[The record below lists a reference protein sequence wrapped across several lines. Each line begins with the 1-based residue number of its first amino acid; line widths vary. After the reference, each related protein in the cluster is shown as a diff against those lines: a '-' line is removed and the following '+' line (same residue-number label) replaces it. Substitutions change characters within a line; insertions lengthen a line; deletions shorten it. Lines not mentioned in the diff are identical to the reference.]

1 MAVSSAARSQE
12 DWRGGGSGARPRVR
26 RAARVAWRQM
36 SAGGSCLGPGFPG
49 RVASPGARRS
59 RGAPARRDTGRLFPS
74 GPQEALLRAAL
85 LPVPE
90 ALHAWRTVEG
100 WLGAG
105 RPDPGTERLLPLAWA
120 NLTRQGVREPGLERL
135 AAVHEAARART
146 EGLLARAGPVLAALH
161 RAGIPTLVLKGA
173 ALVTGYYKDAG
184 LRPMSDLDVLV
195 PTGAAAAAA
204 AALRAG
210 GWIPRH
216 RWSPRAV
223 ALTHAT
229 AFDGAGGD
237 TLDLHWH
244 VFAECCRPGD
254 DEDLWARAVPVEI
267 GGVATR
273 ALAPAD
279 QLLHVLVHG
288 EKWVR
293 IPGIRWVAD
302 AVHVLRSGAVDPPR
316 LVAQA
321 VRRRFVLR
329 VSRQLAYLRAAI
341 DPALGQD
348 LLAALALAPVS
359 RLERLEQAL
368 GVRERRPANSLLAHW
383 FTHARSARLGLAG
396 AALSFPGYLQ
406 AIWHLEGWTGL
417 PGAVIARAG
426 TRLRR

>member
-1 MAVSSAARSQE
+1 
-12 DWRGGGSGARPRVR
+12 
-26 RAARVAWRQM
+26 M
-36 SAGGSCLGPGFPG
+36 SAGDSRPGPGPAA
-49 RVASPGARRS
+49 RLASPDERRWRAAGPRRS
-59 RGAPARRDTGRLFPS
+59 PGRLFPS

-90 ALHAWRTVEG
+90 ALHAWRAAEG

-105 RPDPGTERLLPLAWA
+105 QPDPGTERLLPLVWA
-120 NLTRQGVREPGLERL
+120 NLTRQGVREPGLARL
-135 AAVHEAARART
+135 AAVHEAARVHT
-146 EGLLARAGPVLAALH
+146 ESLLARTGPVLAALH

-173 ALVTGYYKDAG
+173 ALVAGYYGGAG

-195 PTGAAAAAA
+195 PTGAATAAAA
-204 AALRAG
+204 VLRAE

-223 ALTHAT
+223 ALTHAA

-254 DEDLWARAVPVEI
+254 DEDFWAQAVPAEV
-267 GGVATR
+267 GGVPTR
-273 ALAPAD
+273 ALVPAD

-293 IPGIRWVAD
+293 VPGIRWVAD
-302 AVHVLRSGAVDPPR
+302 AVHVLRSGAVDARR
-316 LVAQA
+316 LVAQT

-329 VSRQLAYLRAAI
+329 VSRQLAYLGGAI
-341 DPALGQD
+341 DPALGKD
-348 LLAALALAPVS
+348 LLAALAAAPVS
-359 RLERLEQAL
+359 PLEWLEQAL
-368 GVRERRPANSLLAHW
+368 GVRERRPSNSLLAHW

-396 AALSFPGYLQ
+396 AALSFPRYLL

-426 TRLRR
+426 ARLRRR